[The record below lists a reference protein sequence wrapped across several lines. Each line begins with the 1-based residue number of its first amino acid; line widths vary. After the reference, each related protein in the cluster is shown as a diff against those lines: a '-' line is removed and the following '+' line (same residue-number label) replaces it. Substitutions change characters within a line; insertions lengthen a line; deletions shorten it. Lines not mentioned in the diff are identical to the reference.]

1 MRAVQPATGLN
12 KELASLRDTL
22 DRMVK
27 RRLLYPFS
35 PEEAKL
41 FNELTAREVRLIE
54 ILETGGARR
63 VI

>member
-12 KELASLRDTL
+12 KELASVRDML

-35 PEEAKL
+35 PEEAEL
-41 FNELTAREVRLIE
+41 FNELAAREVRLIE
-54 ILETGGARR
+54 ILEAGRARR
-63 VI
+63 VN